1 MHYKNN
7 DPKEESVIDTSKM
20 NADKAATM
28 QLTEAAREAALDQ
41 KSFAGQLFMGSFQPH
56 LLFPFPVQSLN
67 DKIIGDH
74 LVEEVC
80 LFLKKNLDPERV
92 DATQTIPADVI
103 NGLSEMGLF
112 AMKVPKE
119 YNGLGLSQVNYNRVM
134 IAISSYCGSTAV
146 LLSAHQSIG
155 VPQPLKMFGT
165 KEQKEKYL
173 PLFRQG
179 KISAFA
185 LTEPEVGSDPGKM
198 ETTATLTDDGK
209 SYLLNGVKLWCT
221 NGLIADVLVV
231 MAQTEAKTASN
242 GQQIKQITA
251 FIVEKEMPGIEIK
264 HRCDFMGIR
273 GIQNGVI
280 KFTDVKV
287 PLENIILGK
296 GKGLKL
302 ALATLNIGRLTLPAA
317 ATGMSKYC
325 LAVAREW
332 GNERVQWGLPIGK
345 HEAGSKKIAFIASS
359 TFAMEAVTYLTSHM
373 ADDPKLDIRIE
384 AAMAKLFC
392 SELSWKVIDETMQ
405 FRGGRGY
412 EKASSL
418 KARGEKGYPIERM
431 MRDTRINRII
441 EGTTDIMKL
450 FLAREAMDPHL
461 KVAAEILKK
470 NVSMEKKLHAGVKL
484 AAFYG
489 KWYPSQWLNSSLWAS
504 HTDLGELSKHFSYVE
519 TTSHKLART
528 IFHYI
533 GLYQDRLERKQH
545 ILGILMEIGTELFA
559 MAATCSY
566 AKFKMDD
573 DPGDP
578 TPKYLAD
585 IFCLNTKR
593 KIARL
598 FEDLTDNDDKKENEL
613 AKSVLKGDLKWL
625 EKGIIWTAD

>member
-1 MHYKNN
+1 MRDENN
-7 DPKEESVIDTSKM
+7 EPKQESVIDTSKM
-20 NADKAATM
+20 NAEKASTM
-28 QLTEAAREAALDQ
+28 RITEAAREANNEQ
-41 KSFAGQLFMGSFQPH
+41 PSFAGQLFMGSFQPH
-56 LLFPFPVQSLN
+56 LLFPFPVQSLEE
-67 DKIIGDH
+67 KIIGDH
-74 LVEEVC
+74 LLDKVC
-80 LFLKKNLDPERV
+80 RYLKQNLDPELV
-92 DATQTIPADVI
+92 DATQTIPEEVI
-103 NGLSEMGLF
+103 KGMAELGLF

-165 KEQKEKYL
+165 KAQKEKYL
-173 PLFRQG
+173 PLFREG

-198 ETTATLTDDGK
+198 ETTATLSDDGEH
-209 SYLLNGVKLWCT
+209 YLINGVKLWCT

-231 MAQTEAKTASN
+231 MARTEDKIAKH
-242 GQQIKQITA
+242 GEPIKQITA

-280 KFTDVKV
+280 KFSNVKV
-287 PLENIILGK
+287 PIENIILGK

-302 ALATLNIGRLTLPAA
+302 ALATLNTGRLTLPAA

-345 HEAGSKKIAFIASS
+345 HEAGSKKIAFIAAS

-392 SELSWKVIDETMQ
+392 SELAWKVIDETMQ

-418 KARGEKGYPIERM
+418 KARGEKAYPIERM

-461 KVAAEILKK
+461 KVAAEILK
-470 NVSMEKKLHAGVKL
+470 NNLSMENKLHAGVKL

-489 KWYPSQWLNSSLWAS
+489 KWYPTQWLNSSLWAS

-528 IFHYI
+528 IFHYM
-533 GLYQDRLERKQH
+533 GLYQDRLERKQN

-559 MAATCSY
+559 MATTCSY
-566 AKFKMDD
+566 AKHKMDD
-573 DPGDP
+573 DPEDT

-585 IFCLNTKR
+585 VFCLNAKR

-598 FEDLTDNDDKKENEL
+598 FDDLTDNDDKKRNKL

-625 EKGIIWTAD
+625 EKGIIWTDD